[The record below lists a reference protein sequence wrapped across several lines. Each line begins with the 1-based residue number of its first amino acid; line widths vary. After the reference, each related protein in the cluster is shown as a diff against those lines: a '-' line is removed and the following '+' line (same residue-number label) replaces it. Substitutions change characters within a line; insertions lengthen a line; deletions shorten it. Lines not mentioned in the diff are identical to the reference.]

1 MPDLISRISEEIAQV
16 RTAMDEAK
24 HLIKHRT
31 AKGLSLEEPE
41 QTLRELR
48 TRLAVL
54 EANLNKA
61 EGLASDRLH

>member
-1 MPDLISRISEEIAQV
+1 
-16 RTAMDEAK
+16 MDEAK

-31 AKGLSLEEPE
+31 AKGLSLDEPE

-61 EGLASDRLH
+61 EGLESDRMH